1 MTYVD
6 GFVVP
11 VPPGKKEAYR
21 LMAEKVGAAFRELGA
36 LEIMEAW
43 EDDVPTGRVTDF
55 RRAVKAQEGESIV
68 LSWVVWPSREA
79 RDAGNAKL
87 MNDPRLK
94 SDDVPFNPQRMIHGG
109 FQPIVDL
116 RGEDRSRAGD
126 PA

>member
-6 GFVVP
+6 GFVLP

-21 LMAEKVGAAFRELGA
+21 AMAERVAEAFLEEGA

-43 EDDVPTGRVTDF
+43 EDDVRIGKTTDF
-55 RRAVKAQEGESIV
+55 RRAVKAQDGESIV
-68 LSWVVWPSREA
+68 FSWVIWPSRAA
-79 RDAGNAKL
+79 RDAGNARL
-87 MNDPRLK
+87 MDDPRLK

-109 FQPIVDL
+109 FRPIFMT
-116 RGEDRSRAGD
+116 REAEQGG

>member
-21 LMAEKVGAAFRELGA
+21 LMAEKVGEAFRELGA

-55 RRAVKAQEGESIV
+55 RRAVKAQDGESIV
-68 LSWVVWPSREA
+68 LSWVIWPSREA
-79 RDAGNAKL
+79 RDAGNAQL
-87 MNDPRLK
+87 MDDPRVK

-109 FQPIVDL
+109 FRPIFTTRNSDP
-116 RGEDRSRAGD
+116 GD
-126 PA
+126 QA

>member
-1 MTYVD
+1 MAYVD
-6 GFVVP
+6 GFVIP

-21 LMAEKVGAAFRELGA
+21 AMAARVADAFLELGA

-43 EDDVPTGRVTDF
+43 EDDVPAGRVTDF

-68 LSWVVWPSREA
+68 FSWVVWPSREA
-79 RDAGNAKL
+79 RDAGNTKL

-109 FQPIVDL
+109 FRPIFTT
-116 RGEDRSRAGD
+116 RESDRGD